1 MGKSNIGPIEPR
13 QTFSH
18 ARIKPVVVE
27 KITRRGGA
35 PTVSKR
41 ERRPTT
47 AKDPVI
53 ALRVPAA
60 TIAAIDKWGGDRVSR
75 SEAIRT
81 LIEIGLASKRK
92 RT

>member
-18 ARIKPVVVE
+18 ARIKPPTVE
-27 KITRRGGA
+27 KITRRGEA
-35 PTVSKR
+35 STVSKR
-41 ERRPTT
+41 ERPTT

>member
-1 MGKSNIGPIEPR
+1 MGKSNIVPIEPR
-13 QTFSH
+13 HTFSH

-35 PTVSKR
+35 STVSKR
-41 ERRPTT
+41 ERPTT
-47 AKDPVI
+47 EKDPVI
-53 ALRVPAA
+53 ALRVPAE

-75 SEAIRT
+75 SEAIH
-81 LIEIGLASKRK
+81 EIGLASKRK